1 MCNSLDQPRFE
12 DDDRIRDL
20 FDHMT
25 KDRFKDLFCRGNRSQ
40 LENVDMNFACVEH
53 ILNLTCS
60 TLLHETG
67 DKPAIIPADVFFAV
81 FGLLIPLPI
90 IVGNLLIIFV
100 FGWHLPRE
108 QRHSDVFVINMAV
121 ADLLVGLLMP
131 FDATFHVEPR
141 LRQCKYA
148 CFAWMAWLAV
158 ALGQSF
164 LSLFAISLDRFIA
177 VYYPLKYSRYVN
189 GKRVNIAVGMS
200 WVSVTALSFMPLLG
214 KCIYRI

>member
-40 LENVDMNFACVEH
+40 LENIDMNFACVEH

-90 IVGNLLIIFV
+90 IVGNLLIILV

-131 FDATFHVEPR
+131 FDATFHIETVSASASMR
-141 LRQCKYA
+141 VSRG
-148 CFAWMAWLAV
+148 WHGWWWL
-158 ALGQSF
+158 
-164 LSLFAISLDRFIA
+164 
-177 VYYPLKYSRYVN
+177 
-189 GKRVNIAVGMS
+189 
-200 WVSVTALSFMPLLG
+200 WVSHFWVFSQYHWIGLLLFFTPWSTPDMWTENG
-214 KCIYRI
+214 